1 MSEMTA
7 PPTSSEVSTYRY
19 LCNGKWLEA
28 VSTFSDYEPYTGEV
42 FAEVPDCGRPEAK
55 AAVEAAAAAFEEWSL
70 STPSTRAQVFLKAA
84 EIVERRRSEIA
95 GILARETGS
104 SARFAQY
111 QQTIV
116 IKMLEKCVDWVYQP
130 VGEIMATDY
139 PGTRVFAERRPLG
152 VVASFTPW
160 NGASVLGWRG
170 LITPLAWGCTVVSKP
185 SEMAPISAGLVM
197 AEILDEAG
205 LTKGAVNCLTHAP
218 GAAGPIADE
227 FFENAEVRVINFVG
241 SVGTG
246 RILAERAGR
255 ALKRSVMELGGY
267 NPLVICDDVDLG
279 YAARVATFSSF
290 FHQGQIC
297 TNARKIYVERPIY
310 DEFVE
315 RFVARTEELPIGD
328 PTAEGTIIG
337 PLITP
342 QAVAKVTERVEDAV
356 ARGGRVATGGRA
368 EGQVY
373 APTILLDVPD
383 DAAVS
388 CDETFGPV
396 VIVEPVDSAEEAI
409 EDANKSLYGLAA
421 SILSKDLARAERM
434 GAKIK
439 SGLVHINVPTV
450 HEELHH
456 PGGGVRDS
464 GWGRIGPH
472 SVHDFTD
479 VVRVVIE
486 PGERVLPID

>member
-7 PPTSSEVSTYRY
+7 PPTGSEVSTYRY
-19 LCNGKWLEA
+19 LCNGEWLDAER
-28 VSTFSDYEPYTGEV
+28 TFSDYEPYTGEV
-42 FAEVPDCGRPEAK
+42 FAEIPDCGRPEAK

-70 STPSTRAQVFLKAA
+70 STPTTRAQVFINAA
-84 EIVERRRSEIA
+84 EIVEKRRTEVA
-95 GILARETGS
+95 EILARETGS
-104 SARFAQY
+104 SSRFAQY

-116 IKMLEKCVDWVYQP
+116 IKMLERCVDWVYQP
-130 VGEIMATDY
+130 IGEIMPTDY
-139 PGTRVFAERRPLG
+139 PGSRIFVERRPLG

-185 SEMAPISAGLVM
+185 SEMAPISAGLIM
-197 AEILDEAG
+197 AEILEEAG
-205 LTKGAVNCLTHAP
+205 LPKGAVNCLTHAP
-218 GAAGPIADE
+218 GNAGPIADE
-227 FFENAEVRVINFVG
+227 FFENPEVRVINFVG
-241 SVGTG
+241 SVATG
-246 RILAERAGR
+246 RYLAERAGR
-255 ALKRSVMELGGY
+255 ELKRSVMELGGY
-267 NPLVICDDVDLG
+267 NPLVICDDVDVD

-310 DEFVE
+310 DEFLE
-315 RFVARTEELPIGD
+315 KFVARTENLKSGD
-328 PTAEGTIIG
+328 PTEADTIIG

-356 ARGGRVATGGRA
+356 ARGGRVAAGGHA

-373 APTILLDVPD
+373 TTILVDVPD

-396 VIVEPVDSAEEAI
+396 VIVEPVDAAEEAI
-409 EDANKSLYGLAA
+409 EDTNKSLYGLSA

-434 GAKIK
+434 GSKIK
-439 SGLVHINVPTV
+439 SGLVHINIPTV

-464 GWGRIGPH
+464 GWGRIGLA

-479 VVRVVIE
+479 IIKVAIE
-486 PGERVLPID
+486 PNERVMPTD